1 MMIPREVVEEVRH
14 RTDIVE
20 LIGSYV
26 TLKRAGSNYNG
37 LCPFHSEKTPSFTV
51 FPDSESF
58 YCFGCGAGGDCVTFV
73 MKNDNLDYPS
83 AVEVLANRAGI
94 TLTREKETRPGGLT
108 RKRVH
113 DMNKDA
119 ALFFHKCLMDPIGA
133 EGLKYLTEK
142 RRLSMPLIKH
152 FGLGFAPGS
161 FNILTDYMHK
171 KGYTDQEL
179 AQGFLCGISQ
189 KNGRAY
195 DYFRNR
201 VIFPIIDTAGNV
213 IAFGGRVMDDSKP
226 KYLNSSD
233 TPAFQKR
240 KNLFALN
247 FAKNHS
253 ADRLILCEGYMDVI
267 SLHAHGFENA
277 VATLGTAITP
287 EQARLMTKYTNQV
300 VICYDADEAGQRAAV
315 KAMEVLGQVG
325 MDVRVLHV
333 TDAKDPDEY
342 LNKYGAA
349 RFRRLVEGSHTEFSY
364 KSDKIFAKYSM
375 DLAEERIKAAQ
386 ELCELIAETPSKV
399 EREIY
404 ASIVADKLGI
414 SLDSL
419 KNDVE
424 RTRNK
429 KLRALKQK
437 QGKEAS
443 LTAKGYGDRVNPD
456 TAKNVQ
462 AVAAEE
468 AILGLLMLYPEHRR
482 QVTDGRVVLT
492 EDDFFSGLGK
502 RAFAKIM
509 ELEQAEGGFIFT
521 LLGEYFTP
529 DEMGRLQGMVQKRR
543 ALAENGTAV
552 LRASVQT
559 LHAQKKQSDA
569 KASGDAVLSIQ
580 QLLDAKKKK
589 TE

>member
-1 MMIPREVVEEVRH
+1 MRIPREVVEEVRH

-26 TLKRAGSNYNG
+26 TLKRAGSNFGG

-58 YCFGCGAGGDCVTFV
+58 YCFGCGAGGDAITFV
-73 MKNDNLDYPS
+73 MKNENLDYPS
-83 AVEVLANRAGI
+83 AVEVLAARAGI
-94 TLTREKETRPGGLT
+94 QIVKEQEKNTGGLT

-113 DMNKDA
+113 DMNRDA
-119 ALFFHKCLMDPIGA
+119 AKFFHQCLLDPIGA
-133 EGLKYLTEK
+133 EGLRYLTEK
-142 RRLSMPLIKH
+142 RGLSMALIKH

-161 FNILTDYMHK
+161 FNMLTDYMHK
-171 KGYTDQEL
+171 RGYTDQEL

-201 VIFPIIDTAGNV
+201 VMFPIIDTAGNV

-247 FAKNHS
+247 FAKNHCT
-253 ADRLILCEGYMDVI
+253 DRLILCEGYMDVI
-267 SLHAHGFENA
+267 SLHAYGFENA

-287 EQARLMTKYTNQV
+287 EQARLMTKYTKQV
-300 VICYDADEAGQRAAV
+300 VICYDADEAGQRAAL
-315 KAMEVLGQVG
+315 KAMDVLGQVG

-333 TDAKDPDEY
+333 TDAKDPDEF
-342 LNKYGAA
+342 LRKFGDA
-349 RFRRLVEGSHTEFSY
+349 RFRRLVEGSRTEFSY
-364 KSDKIFAKYSM
+364 KSEKIFAKYSM
-375 DLAEERIKAAQ
+375 ELPEERIKASE
-386 ELCELIAETPSKV
+386 ELCALIAQSPSKV

-404 ASIVADKLGI
+404 VSMVADKLGI
-414 SLDSL
+414 SPESM

-424 RTRNK
+424 RAISKRI
-429 KLRALKQK
+429 RAMKQK
-437 QGKEAS
+437 QSKEAGLS
-443 LTAKGYGDRVNPD
+443 AKGYGDRVNPD

-482 QVTDGRVVLT
+482 MITTGTLSLG
-492 EDDFFSGLGK
+492 EEDFFSSLGK
-502 RAFAKIM
+502 RAFARIM
-509 ELEQAEGGFIFT
+509 QMEREEGGFVYS
-521 LLGEYFTP
+521 LMGEDFTP
-529 DEMGRLQGMVQKRR
+529 DEMGRLQSMLQRRR

-559 LHAQKKQSDA
+559 LIEQKKKSDA

-589 TE
+589 

>member
-1 MMIPREVVEEVRH
+1 MRIPREVVEEVRH

-26 TLKRAGSNYNG
+26 TLKRAGSNYGG

-58 YCFGCGAGGDCVTFV
+58 YCFGCGAGGDAITFV

-83 AVEVLANRAGI
+83 AVEVLAARAGI
-94 TLTREKETRPGGLT
+94 QIVREQEQNTGGLT

-113 DMNKDA
+113 DMNRDA
-119 ALFFHKCLMDPIGA
+119 AKFFHQCLLSPIGA

-142 RRLSMPLIKH
+142 RGLSMALIKH

-161 FNILTDYMHK
+161 RIMLTEYMLK
-171 KGYTDQEL
+171 KGYTEQEL
-179 AQGFLCGISQ
+179 AQGFLCGIRKESGQ
-189 KNGRAY
+189 PY

-201 VIFPIIDTAGNV
+201 VMFPIIDTAGNV

-247 FAKNHS
+247 FAKNHC

-267 SLHAHGFENA
+267 SLHAYGFENA

-287 EQARLMTKYTNQV
+287 DQARLMTKYTKQV
-300 VICYDADEAGQRAAV
+300 VICYDADEAGQRAAL
-315 KAMEVLGQVG
+315 KAMTVLGQVG

-342 LNKYGAA
+342 LRKFGNG
-349 RFRRLVEGSHTEFSY
+349 RFRRLIEGSRTEFSY
-364 KSDKIFAKYSM
+364 KSEKIFAKYSM
-375 DLAEERIKAAQ
+375 EIPEERIKAAT
-386 ELCELIAETPSKV
+386 EICEIIAVIPSKV

-404 ASIVADKLGI
+404 SSMVADKLKI
-414 SLDSL
+414 SVDSL
-419 KNDVE
+419 KNDIE

-429 KLRALKQK
+429 KLNDWKQK
-437 QGKEAS
+437 EGREATLS
-443 LTAKGYGDRVNPD
+443 AKGYGDRINPD

-468 AILGLLMLYPEHRR
+468 AILGLLMMYPEHRK
-482 QVTDGRVVLT
+482 QITSGAIALC
-492 EDDFFSGLGK
+492 EDDFFSALGK
-502 RAFAKIM
+502 RAFSRMMQM
-509 ELEQAEGGFIFT
+509 EGEEGGFSYA
-521 LLGEYFTP
+521 LMGEDFTP
-529 DEMGRLQGMVQKRR
+529 DEMGRLQSMMQRRR
-543 ALAENGTAV
+543 ALAENGTQV

-559 LHAQKKQSDA
+559 LIDQKKKSDA
-569 KASGDAVLSIQ
+569 KASGDAVESIK

-589 TE
+589 

>member
-1 MMIPREVVEEVRH
+1 MSIPREVVEEIRH

-26 TLKRAGSNYNG
+26 TLKRAGSNFGG

-58 YCFGCGAGGDCVTFV
+58 YCFGCGAGGDAITFV
-73 MKNDNLDYPS
+73 MKNENLDYPS
-83 AVEVLANRAGI
+83 AVEVLAARAGI
-94 TLTREKETRPGGLT
+94 QIVREQEKNSGGLT

-113 DMNKDA
+113 DMNRDA
-119 ALFFHKCLMDPIGA
+119 AKFFHKCLLDPIGA
-133 EGLKYLTEK
+133 EGLRYLTEK
-142 RRLSMPLIKH
+142 RGLSMALIKH

-161 FNILTDYMHK
+161 FNMLTDYMHK
-171 KGYTDQEL
+171 RGYTDQEL

-201 VIFPIIDTAGNV
+201 VMFPIIDTAGNV

-247 FAKNHS
+247 FAKNHC

-267 SLHAHGFENA
+267 SLHAYGFENA

-287 EQARLMTKYTNQV
+287 EQARLMTKYTKQV
-300 VICYDADEAGQRAAV
+300 VICYDADEAGQRAAL

-333 TDAKDPDEY
+333 TDAKDPDEF
-342 LNKYGAA
+342 LRKFGDA
-349 RFRRLVEGSHTEFSY
+349 RFRRLVEGSRTEFSY
-364 KSDKIFAKYSM
+364 KSEKIFAKYSM
-375 DLAEERIKAAQ
+375 DLPEERIKASE
-386 ELCELIAETPSKV
+386 ELCALIAQSPSKV

-404 ASIVADKLGI
+404 VSMVADKLGI
-414 SLDSL
+414 SPESM

-424 RTRNK
+424 RDISKRI
-429 KLRALKQK
+429 RAMKQK
-437 QGKEAS
+437 QSKEAG
-443 LTAKGYGDRVNPD
+443 LAAKGYGDRINPD

-468 AILGLLMLYPEHRR
+468 AILGLLMLYPEHRKMI
-482 QVTDGRVVLT
+482 TAGVLALS
-492 EDDFFSGLGK
+492 EDDFFSALGK
-502 RAFAKIM
+502 RAIARIM
-509 ELEQAEGGFIFT
+509 QMEREEGGFVYS
-521 LLGEYFTP
+521 LMGEDFTP
-529 DEMGRLQGMVQKRR
+529 DEMGRLQSMLQRRR

-559 LHAQKKQSDA
+559 LIEQKKKSEA

-589 TE
+589 Q

>member
-26 TLKRAGSNYNG
+26 TLKRAGSNFNG

-58 YCFGCGAGGDCVTFV
+58 YCFGCGAGGDAITFV
-73 MKNDNLDYPS
+73 MKNENLDYPS
-83 AVEVLANRAGI
+83 AIEVLAGRAGI
-94 TLTREKETRPGGLT
+94 QIVREQEKNTGGLT

-119 ALFFHKCLMDPIGA
+119 AKFFHQCLLSPIGT

-142 RRLSMPLIKH
+142 RGLNMALIKH

-161 FNILTDYMHK
+161 FNMLTDYMHK

-179 AQGFLCGISQ
+179 SQGFLCGISQ

-201 VIFPIIDTAGNV
+201 VMFPIIDTAGNV

-247 FAKNHS
+247 FAKNHA

-267 SLHAHGFENA
+267 SLHAFGFENA

-287 EQARLMTKYTNQV
+287 EQARLMTKYTKQV

-315 KAMEVLGQVG
+315 KAMDVLGQVG

-333 TDAKDPDEY
+333 NDAKDPDEY
-342 LNKYGAA
+342 LRKFGDA
-349 RFRRLVEGSHTEFSY
+349 RFRRLVEGSRTEFSY
-364 KSDKIFAKYSM
+364 KSEKIFAKYSM
-375 DLAEERIKAAQ
+375 DIPEERIKASE
-386 ELCELIAETPSKV
+386 ELCALIAATPSKV

-404 ASIVADKLGI
+404 ASMVADKLKI
-414 SLDSL
+414 SIDSL

-429 KLRALKQK
+429 RLRAMKQK
-437 QGKEAS
+437 EGKEAS
-443 LTAKGYGDRVNPD
+443 LAAKGYGDRVNPD

-482 QVTDGRVVLT
+482 MITSGTIQLS
-492 EDDFFSGLGK
+492 EQDFFSALGK
-502 RAFAKIM
+502 RAFACIM
-509 ELEQAEGGFIFT
+509 KLEHEEGGFAYA
-521 LLGEYFTP
+521 LLGEEFTP
-529 DEMGRLQGMVQKRR
+529 DEMGRLQSMLQKRR
-543 ALAENGTAV
+543 ALTENGTAV

-559 LHAQKKQSDA
+559 LIEQKKKNEA

-580 QLLDAKKKK
+580 QLLDSKKKK
-589 TE
+589 Q

>member
-1 MMIPREVVEEVRH
+1 MMIPREVVEEVRR

-26 TLKRAGSNYNG
+26 TLKRAGSNFGG

-58 YCFGCGAGGDCVTFV
+58 YCFGCGAGGDAITFV
-73 MKNDNLDYPS
+73 MKNENLDYPS
-83 AVEVLANRAGI
+83 AVEVLAARAGI
-94 TLTREKETRPGGLT
+94 QIVKEQEKSTGGLT

-119 ALFFHKCLMDPIGA
+119 AKFFHQCLLAPIGA

-142 RRLSMPLIKH
+142 RGLSMALIKH

-161 FNILTDYMHK
+161 FNMLTDYMHK
-171 KGYTDQEL
+171 KGYTDAEL

-201 VIFPIIDTAGNV
+201 VMFPIIDTAGNV

-253 ADRLILCEGYMDVI
+253 TDRLILCEGYMDVI
-267 SLHAHGFENA
+267 SLHAYGFENA

-287 EQARLMTKYTNQV
+287 EQARLMTKYTKQV

-333 TDAKDPDEY
+333 NDAKDPDEY
-342 LNKYGAA
+342 LRKFGDA
-349 RFRRLVEGSHTEFSY
+349 RFRRLIEGSRTEFSY
-364 KSDKIFAKYSM
+364 KSEKIFAKYSM
-375 DLAEERIKAAQ
+375 DIPEERIKASE
-386 ELCELIAETPSKV
+386 ELCALIAATPSKV

-404 ASIVADKLGI
+404 ASMVADKLKI
-414 SLDSL
+414 SIDSL
-419 KNDVE
+419 KNDIE
-424 RTRNK
+424 RTRSK

-437 QGKEAS
+437 ESKDAGFS
-443 LTAKGYGDRVNPD
+443 AKGYGDRVNPD
-456 TAKNVQ
+456 TARNVQ

-468 AILGLLMLYPEHRR
+468 AIIGLLMLYPEHRKMI
-482 QVTDGRVVLT
+482 TSGTIALT
-492 EDDFFSGLGK
+492 EEDFFSALGK
-502 RAFAKIM
+502 RAFARIM
-509 ELEQAEGGFIFT
+509 KMEQEEGGFSYS
-521 LLGEYFTP
+521 LLGEDFTP
-529 DEMGRLQGMVQKRR
+529 DEMGRLQSMLQKRR

-552 LRASVQT
+552 LRASVTT
-559 LHAQKKQSDA
+559 LLEQKRKSDA
-569 KASGDAVLSIQ
+569 RESGDVVQSIQ

-589 TE
+589 Q

>member
-1 MMIPREVVEEVRH
+1 MSIPREVVEEVRH

-26 TLKRAGSNYNG
+26 TLKRAGSNFGG

-51 FPDSESF
+51 FPDIESF
-58 YCFGCGAGGDCVTFV
+58 YFFGCGAGGDAITFV
-73 MKNDNLDYPS
+73 MKNENLDYPS

-94 TLTREKETRPGGLT
+94 RIVHEKEKNNAGGLT
-108 RKRVH
+108 RARVH
-113 DMNKDA
+113 DMNRDA
-119 ALFFHKCLMDPIGA
+119 AKFFHKCLLDPIGA
-133 EGLKYLTEK
+133 EGLRYLTEK
-142 RRLSMPLIKH
+142 RGLSMALIKH

-161 FNILTDYMHK
+161 FNMLTDYMHK

-201 VIFPIIDTAGNV
+201 VMFPIIDTAGNV

-247 FAKNHS
+247 FAKNYS
-253 ADRLILCEGYMDVI
+253 TERLILCEGYMDVI
-267 SLHAHGFENA
+267 SLHAYGFENA

-287 EQARLMTKYTNQV
+287 EQARLMTKYTKQV

-315 KAMEVLGQVG
+315 KAMDVLGQVG

-333 TDAKDPDEY
+333 NDAKDPDEY
-342 LNKYGAA
+342 LRKFGDA
-349 RFRRLVEGSHTEFSY
+349 RFRRLVEGSRTEFSY
-364 KSDKIFAKYSM
+364 KSEKIFAKYSM
-375 DLAEERIKAAQ
+375 DIPEERIKASE
-386 ELCELIAETPSKV
+386 ELCALIALSPSKV

-404 ASIVADKLGI
+404 ASMVADKLHI
-414 SLDSL
+414 SVESL

-424 RTRNK
+424 RTRSK
-429 KLRALKQK
+429 KLRAAKQK
-437 QGKEAS
+437 QVQEAS
-443 LTAKGYGDRVNPD
+443 LAARGYGDRVNPD

-462 AVAAEE
+462 AVAAEQ
-468 AILGLLMLYPEHRR
+468 AILGLLMLYPEHRK
-482 QVTDGRVVLT
+482 QIAAGAIALT
-492 EDDFFSGLGK
+492 EEDFFSGFGK
-502 RAFAKIM
+502 RAFASIM
-509 ELEQAEGGFIFT
+509 QMENTEGGFHYS
-521 LLGEYFTP
+521 LLGESFTP
-529 DEMGRLQGMVQKRR
+529 DEMGRLQSMLQQRR

-559 LHAQKKQSDA
+559 LKEQKQKSDA
-569 KASGDAVLSIQ
+569 RQSGDTVESIK

-589 TE
+589 I